1 MIFHNIE
8 LTNFRNFKD
17 TKINFSI
24 DPEKNVTFV
33 TGEITTGKS
42 TLLKAF
48 LWCLYR
54 INNFKDP
61 ILLMSS
67 VAEKLKPKQFAEA
80 RVQIELE
87 HLGVMYKVITSE
99 EYTFDKKIVIFKP
112 SYTKLVK
119 VSKNGNSDVFFDDR
133 ADLEIADI
141 LRRDLSPYFFFDGET
156 SDIENLVDKRS
167 IKQAVTDIMG
177 LKPFE
182 FLKKVFEQN
191 SSNGVYSMIAKELTS
206 NDQSRLN
213 ELNNDLN
220 AKNSELIG
228 YQDDVAKIEEE
239 IINLEQQANDIIN
252 DLEKNKDV
260 EIDVEKK
267 KIQVKKIL
275 LYSESINSDYVQLL
289 NTINLQNYGVDY
301 FISKVYSKFN
311 ISSLLMKS
319 NLTTNKSLS
328 NIEASAID
336 QIIDRKFCICG
347 NEIKPGTKEHEHLIE
362 QKNFIAP
369 RDYGKA
375 IFNFLET
382 ENQNLSKSNATTNN
396 FKNIFQNLKSNIEN
410 IEFSKQTV
418 QNIDNRIRGRKD
430 VAQLREKLTDLE
442 SQIRNQSNIKS
453 FKDGKIEMLSKD
465 LTRINEEIRKLTKDT
480 SGNELINLR
489 LSYVN
494 SVYAE
499 TIEYLERKSLKILKL
514 LNSTVNAAFESMV
527 DQERSIVI
535 DENYNVKS
543 ILKSANANL
552 DESSGLKTI
561 KSFSFVG
568 GLIGCTKIILK
579 EEDSD
584 EEIKLPLVMDAPFSK
599 IGDNDIIRV
608 SKEIPK
614 MCDQIIIFVLNKDFQ
629 ISKNSIIG
637 KVGKQYEIIEITKG
651 EHSEVRLVS

>member
-8 LTNFRNFKD
+8 LTNFRNFKN

-61 ILLMSS
+61 ILLMRSIGG
-67 VAEKLKPKQFAEA
+67 KLMPKQFAEA

-87 HLGVMYKVITSE
+87 HLGITYKVITTE
-99 EYTFDKKIVIFKP
+99 EYTFDKKLVV
-112 SYTKLVK
+112 SRSVYTKLIK
-119 VSKNGNSDVFFDDR
+119 VLSDGNSDVYYDDR

-141 LRRDLSPYFFFDGET
+141 LRRDLTPYFFFDGET
-156 SDIENLVDKRS
+156 SDIENLVDKSS

-206 NDQSRLN
+206 NDQSKLN

-220 AKNSELIG
+220 SKNSELIS
-228 YQDDVAKIEEE
+228 YQEDVGKIEDELKKLNHQSDN
-239 IINLEQQANDIIN
+239 IITELEN
-252 DLEKNKDV
+252 NKDV
-260 EIDVEKK
+260 EVDVEKK
-267 KIQVKKIL
+267 RIQKNKISL
-275 LYSESINSDYVQLL
+275 LSDSINSDYTQLL
-289 NTINLQNYGVDY
+289 NTFNMQSYGMDY
-301 FISKVYSKFN
+301 FISKIYSKFN
-311 ISSLLMKS
+311 LSSLLMKS
-319 NLTTNKSLS
+319 NLSTNKSLS

-336 QIIDRKFCICG
+336 QIIERKFCVCG
-347 NEIKPGTKEHEHLIE
+347 SEIIPGTKQHEHLIE

-375 IFNFLET
+375 IFNFLEN
-382 ENQNLSKSNATTNN
+382 ENQNLSKATTTFNT
-396 FKNIFQNLKSNIEN
+396 FKNLSQNLKSNIET
-410 IEFSKQTV
+410 IEVAKQIV
-418 QNIDNRIRGRKD
+418 QDIDNRIRGRKD
-430 VAQLREKLTDLE
+430 VSLLREKLTNLE
-442 SQIRNQSNIKS
+442 NQIRNQSNIKS
-453 FKDGKIEMLSKD
+453 FKEGKIDILNKE

-489 LSYVN
+489 LAYVN
-494 SVYAE
+494 SIYSE
-499 TIEYLERKSLKILKL
+499 TIQYLERKSQKILKL
-514 LNSTVNAAFESMV
+514 LNSTVNTAFESMV
-527 DQERSIVI
+527 DQERSIII
-535 DENYNVKS
+535 DDNYNVKS

-568 GLIGCTKIILK
+568 GLISCTKIILK
-579 EEDSD
+579 EDDS

-599 IGDNDIIRV
+599 IGDKDIIRV

-629 ISKNSIIG
+629 ISKNSIINR
-637 KVGKQYEIIEITKG
+637 VGKQYEIVEISKG